1 MRVISPWL
9 AAVFLALWALP
20 AHAEARGGE
29 ARLSLI
35 AAEAVHGGAPVLAGL
50 RMEIAEGW
58 KTYWR
63 KPGDSGIAPRFD
75 WSGSQNV
82 ASVDVL
88 WPVPERFDAPDDITF
103 GYEHEVVWPLLVH
116 VVDPAKP
123 AMLHLKF
130 SYGVCSNICVPGE
143 ADLSLS
149 LSPHA
154 AIWSKIFA
162 PHGDLVRHALARVPT
177 TLADPAAVTLRVEA
191 GAKPRLLVRYVT
203 ADGTPPLIVEG
214 PGGIWFGT
222 PAATRQGAAVDYTV
236 PVEIQDGASLSGA
249 ELTLTFAGPHPVETR
264 CKLE

>member
-9 AAVFLALWALP
+9 AAIFFALCAFQ
-20 AHAEARGGE
+20 AQAETRGGE
-29 ARLSLI
+29 ARLSLV

-50 RMEIAEGW
+50 RMEIADGW

-88 WPVPERFDAPDDITF
+88 WPVPERFDEPDDITF
-103 GYEHEVVWPLLVH
+103 GYEHEVVLPLLVH

-123 AMLHLKF
+123 VTLHLKL

-143 ADLSLS
+143 AELSLS
-149 LSPHA
+149 LRPHA

-162 PHGDLVRHALARVPT
+162 PQGDLVRKFLARVPT
-177 TLADPAAVTLRVEA
+177 TLADPAAVSLRVEA
-191 GAKPRLLVRYVT
+191 EAKPSLRIRYLT
-203 ADGTPPLIVEG
+203 KDDAPQLIVEG

-236 PVEIQDGASLSGA
+236 PMEIQDGASLSGA
-249 ELTLTFAGPHPVETR
+249 ELKLTFAGRHPVETR
-264 CKLE
+264 RKLE